1 MSELAKNFETN
12 ATTQLSA
19 VMKDGEAHIMTT
31 ITGIV
36 AGESIV
42 YGGPPGG
49 SKTNLMRAVP
59 KLIGD
64 ITPEMVAELS
74 PLADTTPKENV
85 GSVVEVEGKKTYIPG
100 AIRRETRFLL
110 DDDGSRKNPY
120 TQDSLLGV
128 REGGYVLIAG
138 DKFYVDLLAD
148 IQTLNASKPGQP
160 IFKLSEDGASR
171 SGAGTIFGKT
181 SEDTMKDLFGRKFI
195 PSEVTAITSIEE
207 LEQLIKEAKDYRG
220 TSDSLDTAAAK
231 MTARIREA
239 HEEILGYSEAG
250 GRMARQLGNL
260 VAARLVL
267 SNEKD
272 GSSVGEMNALHL
284 AAGMIIDARVSGL
297 SPKPEEHAEAIR
309 QRAGV
314 EQVL

>member
-1 MSELAKNFETN
+1 MSEIGKNFEQG
-12 ATTQLSA
+12 AIEQLGG
-19 VMKDGEAHIMTT
+19 VMKDAESHIIATT
-31 ITGIV
+31 TGIV
-36 AGESIV
+36 AGESVV

-49 SKTNLMRAVP
+49 SKTNLMRGVP
-59 KLIGD
+59 QLIEG
-64 ITPEMVAELS
+64 ITPDMVAELS

-85 GSVVEVEGKKTYIPG
+85 GSVVEVEGEKIYIPG
-100 AIRRETRFLL
+100 AIRRETRVLL

-138 DKFYVDLLAD
+138 DKFDVDLLVD

-160 IFKLSEDGASR
+160 IFKLSEAGASR

-181 SEDTMKDLFGRKFI
+181 STDTMKDIFGRNFV
-195 PSEVTAITSIEE
+195 PSEVGSVTSIAEIE
-207 LEQLIKEAKDYRG
+207 ALKAEAKKLKF
-220 TSDSLDTAAAK
+220 SDSTDIAGAEMVEK
-231 MTARIREA
+231 IREA

-267 SNEKD
+267 SNEK
-272 GSSVGEMNALHL
+272 GSDAGEKDALHL

-297 SPKPEEHAEAIR
+297 SPRPEEHALEIR

-314 EQVL
+314 KQVR